1 MSRINHDSC
10 QKKRKLVD
18 EADLE
23 AAGVI
28 VPIGDRAG
36 TTDRASHVTLTL
48 NQLRWCSPPS

>member
-28 VPIGDRAG
+28 VPIGDRPG